1 LFYPLFVCKQIQFLT
16 QKLKAVEEEL
26 EEANELLD
34 QYEQVWGTPFE
45 NQGPNKLFSVV
56 NVICDCFFYANI

>member
-1 LFYPLFVCKQIQFLT
+1 LFFPLFVCKQIQILT
-16 QKLKAVEEEL
+16 KKLKAVEEEL

-45 NQGPNKLFSVV
+45 NQGQTNLFSVI
-56 NVICDCFFYANI
+56 NVICDRFFYANI

>member
-1 LFYPLFVCKQIQFLT
+1 
-16 QKLKAVEEEL
+16 LKAVEEEL

-45 NQGPNKLFSVV
+45 NQGPNKLFSVI